1 MKVIGRAGGV
11 SALREAQEEYIPERP
26 PPAQDIIN
34 FVKAT
39 YQFVSFPVLA
49 AGTPLLGPWV
59 FAGGRFTEG
68 EQTFAISQLVM
79 LPEGDIVATTST
91 NDSDLVMEHLMALM
105 DDNFGYR
112 LRAASKKRSYMSTI
126 VVEFERSVS
135 DYIDAIGKIEEMIN
149 RGRSSPLP
157 FKSISFGGDTS
168 ILAQENLLLNIESAN
183 FTIERRVAQEPKQH
197 LDNRYFCNAPMT
209 TDDHIEALQQIEV
222 ILREGSIPIS
232 STRPT

>member
-1 MKVIGRAGGV
+1 MKVIGRAGGI

-34 FVKAT
+34 FVTAT
-39 YQFVSFPVLA
+39 YQFVSFPILA
-49 AGTPLLGPWV
+49 PGVPLQGPWV
-59 FAGGRFTEG
+59 FAGGRFTDG
-68 EQTFAISQLVM
+68 DQTFAISQLVM

-91 NDSDLVMEHLMALM
+91 DDSDLVLEHLMALI

-112 LRAASKKRSYMSTI
+112 LRSASKKRSYMSTI

-135 DYIDAIGKIEEMIN
+135 DCIDAISKIEGVIN

-157 FKSISFGGDTS
+157 FKSIAFGRDAST
-168 ILAQENLLLNIESAN
+168 LAQENLLLRIESAD
-183 FTIERRVAQEPKQH
+183 FIIERRVAQEPKKQF
-197 LDNRYFCNAPMT
+197 DNRYFCNAPMT
-209 TDDHIEALQQIEV
+209 TDDHIKALKQIEA
-222 ILREGSIPIS
+222 ILREGSIPIP